1 MITDVPPWYTKISIK
16 PLYQN
21 DELDVYW
28 DIPEYS
34 GYDND
39 LENGPL
45 RPDGK
50 IINKSTKEIFVLE
63 MSIPWIENRNIK
75 ITEKV
80 EKYKRIVQNLKVDN
94 PGYLVQQLTFIIDC
108 LGGYSKDFIENLQL
122 LNLTRKEVDSILPGI
137 QRIVITEA
145 NAVINHFKILTM
157 K

>member
-1 MITDVPPWYTKISIK
+1 M
-16 PLYQN
+16 
-21 DELDVYW
+21 
-28 DIPEYS
+28 
-34 GYDND
+34 
-39 LENGPL
+39 
-45 RPDGK
+45 
-50 IINKSTKEIFVLE
+50 
-63 MSIPWIENRNIK
+63 
-75 ITEKV
+75 
-80 EKYKRIVQNLKVDN
+80 QNLKVDN